1 MNIYLFKILISLIFY
16 YKQQFSFAYPADETC
31 LKEYNIFIES
41 QNKDINKTD
50 SMN

>member
-1 MNIYLFKILISLIFY
+1 MNIHLFKILIFSVFY
-16 YKQQFSFAYPADETC
+16 YKQQFSFASPADEIC

-50 SMN
+50 SMS